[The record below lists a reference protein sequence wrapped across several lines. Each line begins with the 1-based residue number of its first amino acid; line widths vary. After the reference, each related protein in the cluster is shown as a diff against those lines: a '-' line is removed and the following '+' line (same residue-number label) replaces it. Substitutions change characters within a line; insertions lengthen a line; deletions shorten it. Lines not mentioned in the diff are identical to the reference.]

1 MIQTSL
7 SEELSRFKK
16 LQRWI
21 RASHL
26 LRYNSNIENE
36 AEANKSKKVY
46 IKNYINTKFFSADLE
61 FEEITIR

>member
-36 AEANKSKKVY
+36 AEANKSEKVY
-46 IKNYINTKFFSADLE
+46 NKNYINIKFFSADLE